1 MLVRYEQVSFK
12 DVEQHDVADVAGPDG
27 GRQQQRQQHWPIA
40 AADEERKRRRRPG
53 DRRLRTALNR
63 ENRV

>member
-53 DRRLRTALNR
+53 QKRLRTARNCQT
-63 ENRV
+63 RV